1 MNETPI
7 VLVVEDDRELNDL
20 QREFLSLFGLRSV
33 AAYTGVEA
41 LDIAADR
48 VPDAVLLDVML
59 PELDGFECCR
69 RLRELAGP
77 DLPILMLTALDGE
90 DCRRRGA
97 EAGASDYITKPFNP
111 DEVVEKLLAMLGD
124 GSPR

>member
-1 MNETPI
+1 MSETPI

-20 QREFLSLFGLRSV
+20 QREFLSLFGLQSR
-33 AAYTGVEA
+33 AAYTGTEA
-41 LDIAADR
+41 LDIAADHM
-48 VPDAVLLDVML
+48 PDAVLLDVML

-111 DEVVEKLLAMLGD
+111 DEVVEKLLAMMGD

>member
-1 MNETPI
+1 MSETPI

-33 AAYTGVEA
+33 PAYTGAEA
-41 LDIAADR
+41 LDVAAGR
-48 VPDAVLLDVML
+48 MPDAVLLDVML

-77 DLPILMLTALDGE
+77 DLPIVMLTALDGE

-111 DEVVEKLLAMLGD
+111 DEVVEKLLAMMGD
-124 GSPR
+124 GSPK